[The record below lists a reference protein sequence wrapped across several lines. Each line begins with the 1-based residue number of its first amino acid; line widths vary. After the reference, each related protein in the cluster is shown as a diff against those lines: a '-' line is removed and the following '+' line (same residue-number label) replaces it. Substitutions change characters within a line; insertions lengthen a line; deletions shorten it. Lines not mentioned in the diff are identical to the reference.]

1 MISSNYAEQIH
12 KKVLAN
18 IDEMDEK
25 SIMHILNAKKTDNR
39 TYFQIYKN
47 IFDKILDEI
56 QPNGES
62 SFNDLF
68 TLRLFNG
75 ISDKIRLS
83 YTNQENQDK
92 FFAFLRQTVTK
103 TPRFIN
109 SFVESYIQKGF
120 FNFKHLLRLQ

>member
-1 MISSNYAEQIH
+1 MINSGTAEQIH
-12 KKVLAN
+12 KKVLSN

-25 SIMHILNAKKTDNR
+25 SIMYILNAKKTNNR
-39 TYFQIYKN
+39 TYSQIHRI

-62 SFNDLF
+62 SFNELF

-83 YTNQENQDK
+83 T
-92 FFAFLRQTVTK
+92 T
-103 TPRFIN
+103 TP
-109 SFVESYIQKGF
+109 
-120 FNFKHLLRLQ
+120 